1 MKKSLCGFFL
11 VPIFIFLLGSC
22 SGVDSPP
29 GAEDALPDPLLADYS
44 IMIPDANLRAV
55 IKDTLATSCS
65 ITKDWGEITQDDLR
79 QITTLVA
86 IAKNIAVIDGIGLCS
101 NIQVLRLV
109 GNSIVDI
116 TPVTSLTALVDCTFR
131 DNNITTIAPL
141 EDLPHPEILEFFG
154 IMGNS
159 VSCSDWSAVITP
171 SKFPNLQGFSVSGT
185 ADDGLTTLFTEE
197 ELETLLST
205 PPSGG
210 FKDIQISRFPG
221 IDDEAFTSLFNPY
234 ISDNSSSL
242 LGMYI
247 IDCSITNASLEKLA
261 TLSNLQYLIL
271 SGNTGITDLANLA
284 SIIGTSGYVSLN
296 VSRTGITDLAIL
308 QEAYDAGGFHQAD
321 ALINITNCGLS
332 IIPES
337 ANYDV
342 VDYLIGEG
350 VNVVW
355 EAGNK
360 LIEE

>member
-1 MKKSLCGFFL
+1 MKKSLCVFVL

-86 IAKNIAVIDGIGLCS
+86 IAKSIAVIDGIGLCS

-109 GNSIVDI
+109 GNSIEDI

-185 ADDGLTTLFTEE
+185 TDDGLTTLFTNG
-197 ELETLLST
+197 ELATFLSN
-205 PPSGG
+205 PPTGG
-210 FKDIQISRFPG
+210 FEDIQISRFPE
-221 IDDEAFTSLFNPY
+221 IDDTAFATLFDTY
-234 ISDNSSSL
+234 IFANASSL

-247 IDCSITNASLEKLA
+247 IDCSISNASLSKLA
-261 TLSNLQYLIL
+261 TLSKLQYLIL
-271 SGNTGITDLANLA
+271 SGNTGVTDLANLA
-284 SIIGTSGYVSLN
+284 SIIGTSGYTSLN
-296 VSRTGITDLAIL
+296 VSRTMITGLASL
-308 QEAYDAGGFHQAD
+308 QTAYDAGGFHQTD
-321 ALINITNCGLS
+321 ASINITNCGLS
-332 IIPES
+332 IIPAS
-337 ANYDV
+337 ANRAV
-342 VDYLIGEG
+342 VDYLIGKG
-350 VNVVW
+350 VRVDW
-355 EAGNK
+355 EAGNT
-360 LIEE
+360 IIN